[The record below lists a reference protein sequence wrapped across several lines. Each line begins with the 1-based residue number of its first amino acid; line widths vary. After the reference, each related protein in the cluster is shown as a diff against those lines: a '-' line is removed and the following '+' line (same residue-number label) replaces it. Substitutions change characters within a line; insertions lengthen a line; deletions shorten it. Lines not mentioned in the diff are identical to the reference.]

1 MSGGLD
7 LRMHVDLLAGL
18 GCFVVSPE
26 CVFTGILRSLDGSM
40 GSFDSVVVLGLVSNV
55 HHMLGGHDSSVG
67 CGNGSF
73 LGSMSEFLDGS
84 LSGSTCSESSS
95 LFGSFGGHGGVG
107 SDFIHSLGHMGR
119 GV

>member
-1 MSGGLD
+1 
-7 LRMHVDLLAGL
+7 
-18 GCFVVSPE
+18 
-26 CVFTGILRSLDGSM
+26 
-40 GSFDSVVVLGLVSNV
+40 
-55 HHMLGGHDSSVG
+55 
-67 CGNGSF
+67 
-73 LGSMSEFLDGS
+73 